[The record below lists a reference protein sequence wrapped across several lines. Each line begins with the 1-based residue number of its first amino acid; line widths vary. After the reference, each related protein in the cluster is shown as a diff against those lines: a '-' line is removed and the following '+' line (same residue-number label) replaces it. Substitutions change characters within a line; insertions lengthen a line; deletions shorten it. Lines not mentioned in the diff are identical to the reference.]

1 MMPTA
6 VQDTITHPAI
16 RAQITALESFGSAL
30 LLQTAQPHTVQL
42 FIKRRLQML
51 RRTEEEDAEASVED
65 EDVVLLW
72 RLLQLCV
79 QQRGRVYGPDMAA
92 LLMDDLPT
100 HDHYAECV
108 EAVDRQTE
116 ADHAIALRQ
125 LCAGGHLREALAH
138 AQKHNMWP
146 EALFF
151 AYKLGDYRVFDRFVA
166 SFAQGDPVRTVAQL
180 LSGSSAEVSCFPNIR

>member
-1 MMPTA
+1 M
-6 VQDTITHPAI
+6 ITCGVI
-16 RAQITALESFGSAL
+16 RAQIDALESFGSAL
-30 LLQTAQPHTVQL
+30 LLHTAQPHTVQL
-42 FIKRRLQML
+42 YIKRRLQTL
-51 RRTEEEDAEASVED
+51 RTTTTENAAPTADD

-92 LLMDDLPT
+92 LLMDELPT
-100 HDHYAECV
+100 HDHYAKCV
-108 EAVDRQTE
+108 EAVDRRTQAE
-116 ADHAIALRQ
+116 HAIALRQ
-125 LCAGGHLREALAH
+125 LCAGGHLREALTH

-166 SFAQGDPVRTVAQL
+166 SFPLGDPVRTVAQL
-180 LSGSSAEVSCFPNIR
+180 LSGATTDVHVGFVVFL